1 MLSPH
6 QWKHPCQQLWAWTWH
21 PYLYLKLLGCTHNL
35 KNPALAVL
43 IPKAQCDL
51 QPLLVILPKRRIKH
65 QESLIWIN
73 LLPVNILTYKLWL
86 VRLKLLI
93 ILYNYLLGHESR
105 CSEGVLHA
113 SSEKKKKT
121 QPALRK
127 QFGQKKSQFLA
138 RRAQKGAWV
147 PAPVGMTSD
156 SNRYQSLR
164 AHWRPHPEISSYK
177 HYLT

>member
-1 MLSPH
+1 MTGLPAGGKNSRKKGVESPGF
-6 QWKHPCQQLWAWTWH
+6 P
-21 PYLYLKLLGCTHNL
+21 
-35 KNPALAVL
+35 
-43 IPKAQCDL
+43 D
-51 QPLLVILPKRRIKH
+51 
-65 QESLIWIN
+65 
-73 LLPVNILTYKLWL
+73 YKLWL

-164 AHWRPHPEISSYK
+164 AH
-177 HYLT
+177 